1 MLFSYRTTPN
11 STTGHSS
18 AELFPN
24 ERPKTRLDLL
34 KLDLGRKI
42 ETKENGQK
50 TAQNAH
56 SKVFLQNFRGE
67 QKWLEAVTIER
78 AGSVSYT
85 VQIYEEIAKRHV
97 DQILSRKDSGKS
109 KKVNKDNYI
118 DFSEYYMISP
128 SSNQII
134 SEATNDSPPYP
145 RHPLTARML
154 KSQVIQL

>member
-18 AELFPN
+18 AELFLN

-56 SKVFLQNFRGE
+56 SKVLLQNFRGE
-67 QKWLEAVTIER
+67 QKWLEA
-78 AGSVSYT
+78 
-85 VQIYEEIAKRHV
+85 V

-118 DFSEYYMISP
+118 DLNQV
-128 SSNQII
+128 SSD
-134 SEATNDSPPYP
+134 ATNDSPPCRTPSTNSANAKEPSYATL
-145 RHPLTARML
+145 R
-154 KSQVIQL
+154 

>member
-18 AELFPN
+18 AELFLN

-56 SKVFLQNFRGE
+56 SKVLLQNFRGE
-67 QKWLEAVTIER
+67 QKWLEA
-78 AGSVSYT
+78 
-85 VQIYEEIAKRHV
+85 V

-118 DFSEYYMISP
+118 DLNQV
-128 SSNQII
+128 SSD
-134 SEATNDSPPYP
+134 ATNDSPPSDVARFSDQGGP
-145 RHPLTARML
+145 RKYWGGPHCRNSNQTKTEMGKQNTYR
-154 KSQVIQL
+154 QGVQ

>member
-18 AELFPN
+18 AELFLN

-34 KLDLGRKI
+34 QLDLGRKI

-56 SKVFLQNFRGE
+56 PKVLLQNFIGE

-85 VQIYEEIAKRHV
+85 VQIYEELAKRHV

-118 DFSEYYMISP
+118 DLNQV
-128 SSNQII
+128 SSD
-134 SEATNDSPPYP
+134 ATNDSPPCRTPSTNSANAKEPSYP
-145 RHPLTARML
+145 TLR
-154 KSQVIQL
+154 